1 MNTQGKQTEMESEA
15 KVGQTEKRNEAMKKG
30 QKERMKD
37 GKLEK
42 ERKKAKSERRGLWK
56 TQRSLWH
63 FTVWNGLLVSS
74 PSGSD
79 EQLQAVYTL
88 V

>member
-1 MNTQGKQTEMESEA
+1 MESEA

-42 ERKKAKSERRGLWK
+42 ERKKESKVRETWVVENPAKPLAFHCVERITCELPLWL
-56 TQRSLWH
+56 R
-63 FTVWNGLLVSS
+63 
-74 PSGSD
+74 
-79 EQLQAVYTL
+79 
-88 V
+88 